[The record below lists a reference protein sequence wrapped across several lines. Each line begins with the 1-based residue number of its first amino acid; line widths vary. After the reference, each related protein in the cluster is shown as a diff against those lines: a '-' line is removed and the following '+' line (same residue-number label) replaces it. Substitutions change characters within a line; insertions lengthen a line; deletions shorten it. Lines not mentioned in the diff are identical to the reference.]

1 MKYDMN
7 FLHCA
12 RGVASRASVL
22 DMTLFHDSIIVLLSL
37 YSNGS
42 VASILHA
49 YHISLVA
56 TERQKSPLVGR
67 QGRKNHSE
75 SACEQTRV

>member
-22 DMTLFHDSIIVLLSL
+22 DMTLFHDSIIVQLFLC
-37 YSNGS
+37 NKGS
-42 VASILHA
+42 VVSILHA
-49 YHISLVA
+49 YQISLVA
-56 TERQKSPLVGR
+56 TER
-67 QGRKNHSE
+67 
-75 SACEQTRV
+75 